1 MVCAKAQG
9 GRKPV
14 SKEGQSD
21 WRIISKREGK
31 AGEMLLDLLDQSCAF
46 ILGVMNSS
54 SSENH
59 DPADALI
66 SDDWTG
72 PCLSGSLYRL

>member
-14 SKEGQSD
+14 SEEGQSD
-21 WRIISKREGK
+21 WTVISRREGK
-31 AGEMLLDLLDQSCAF
+31 ACGPSGPELCFYSGC
-46 ILGVMNSS
+46 
-54 SSENH
+54 H

-66 SDDWTG
+66 SADWTG